1 MKQDAHNEHNGLSEN
16 TRHALE
22 RSNHTMHVHE
32 GYFEANAAML
42 ESAMQEQFKTPPD
55 FFENQANQLESSLA
69 ANPTTPG
76 NGRVFRLWHVLAAAA
91 VVTGVVFLV
100 IPEKKEAASFAEELE
115 QAQLEYEDL
124 EEMELDETLYEELV
138 VLDTLIPDTVAT
150 EKLPDSV
157 NDFKPSQGQHVI
169 SWDDLEVEDIQ
180 EYLKDE
186 QSLNIIDEL

>member
-1 MKQDAHNEHNGLSEN
+1 MKQDAHNEHDGLSET

-22 RSNHTMHVHE
+22 RSNHTLHVPD
-32 GYFEANAAML
+32 GYFEANASLL
-42 ESAMQEQFKTPPD
+42 ESAMQEQFITPPD
-55 FFENQANQLESSLA
+55 FFENQAAQLESSIIGNASTL
-69 ANPTTPG
+69 G

-91 VVTGVVFLV
+91 VVTGVVLL
-100 IPEKKEAASFAEELE
+100 INPEKKEAASFAEELE

-124 EEMELDETLYEELV
+124 EEIELDESLYEELV
-138 VLDTLIPDTVAT
+138 VLDTLPPDTISNKKMPA
-150 EKLPDSV
+150 SV
-157 NDFKPSQGQHVI
+157 LDFKPSQGQNVI

>member
-1 MKQDAHNEHNGLSEN
+1 MKQDAHNEHDGLSET

-22 RSNHTMHVHE
+22 RSNHTLHVPD
-32 GYFEANAAML
+32 GYFEANASLL

-55 FFENQANQLESSLA
+55 FFENQAAQLESSIIGHA
-69 ANPTTPG
+69 STPV

-100 IPEKKEAASFAEELE
+100 IPEKKEATTFAEELE

-124 EEMELDETLYEELV
+124 EEIELDEVLYEELV
-138 VLDTLIPDTVAT
+138 VLDTLPPDTISIKKMPA
-150 EKLPDSV
+150 SV
-157 NDFKPSQGQHVI
+157 LDFKPSQGQNVI

>member
-1 MKQDAHNEHNGLSEN
+1 MKQDAHNEHEGLSEA

-22 RSNHTMHVHE
+22 RSNHTLHVPE

-55 FFENQANQLESSLA
+55 FFENQAAQLESSLV
-69 ANPTTPG
+69 ANEKSTG
-76 NGRVFRLWHVLAAAA
+76 NGRVFKLWHVLAAAA
-91 VVTGVVFLV
+91 VVTGVVFMV

-115 QAQLEYEDL
+115 QAQLECEDL

-138 VLDTLIPDTVAT
+138 VLDTLTPDTVST
-150 EKLPDSV
+150 KKIPTSV

>member
-1 MKQDAHNEHNGLSEN
+1 MKQDAHNEHDGLSET

-22 RSNHTMHVHE
+22 RSNHTMHVPE

-42 ESAMQEQFKTPPD
+42 ESAMQEQFRTPPD
-55 FFENQANQLESSLA
+55 FFENQAAQLESSLA

-76 NGRVFRLWHVLAAAA
+76 NGRVFRVWHVLAAAA
-91 VVTGVVFLV
+91 VMTGVVFLV

-115 QAQLEYEDL
+115 QAQLEFEDL
-124 EEMELDETLYEELV
+124 EEMEIDEMLYEELV
-138 VLDTLIPDTVAT
+138 VLDTLTPDTVST

-157 NDFKPSQGQHVI
+157 NDFKPYQGQHVI

>member
-1 MKQDAHNEHNGLSEN
+1 MKQDAHNEHDGLSEN
-16 TRHALE
+16 TRHAME
-22 RSNHTMHVHE
+22 SSNHTMHVPE

-55 FFENQANQLESSLA
+55 FFENQAAQLQSSLA

-100 IPEKKEAASFAEELE
+100 IPEKKEPSSFAEELE

-124 EEMELDETLYEELV
+124 EEIELDESLFEELV
-138 VLDTLIPDTVAT
+138 VLDTLAPDTVST
-150 EKLPDSV
+150 KKLPASV

-169 SWDDLEVEDIQ
+169 SWDDLDVEDIE

>member
-1 MKQDAHNEHNGLSEN
+1 MKQDAHNEHNGLSEK

-22 RSNHTMHVHE
+22 GSNHTMHVPE
-32 GYFEANAAML
+32 GYFEVNAAML

-55 FFENQANQLESSLA
+55 FFENQAAQLESSLA
-69 ANPTTPG
+69 ANPTTSG
-76 NGRVFRLWHVLAAAA
+76 NGRVFRVWHVLAAAA

-115 QAQLEYEDL
+115 QAQLEFEDL

-138 VLDTLIPDTVAT
+138 VLDTLTPDTVST

-157 NDFKPSQGQHVI
+157 NDFKPYQGQHVI

>member
-1 MKQDAHNEHNGLSEN
+1 MKQDAHNEHDCLSEA

-22 RSNHTMHVHE
+22 RSNQSLHVPD
-32 GYFEANAAML
+32 GYFEANASLL
-42 ESAMQEQFKTPPD
+42 ESTLQEQFRTPPD
-55 FFENQANQLESSLA
+55 FFENQATQLESSLV
-69 ANPTTPG
+69 ANPSTPG
-76 NGRVFRLWHVLAAAA
+76 NGRVFGVWHVLAAAA

-115 QAQLEYEDL
+115 QAQLEFEDL

-138 VLDTLIPDTVAT
+138 VLDTLTPDTVST
-150 EKLPDSV
+150 KKLPDSV